1 MINWHIFI
9 LSQAFWLAETAYF
22 GWNLTPQSD
31 ADIICDGM
39 VVLIGALAFLKP
51 S

>member
-1 MINWHIFI
+1 M
-9 LSQAFWLAETAYF
+9 AETAYF